1 MCAILSSETRT
12 KGGETLEFDYSKL
25 RGRIK
30 ELFGTQGDF
39 AKAVG
44 INKGLLSRTLNNSRE
59 FSQKEIN
66 KACEVLRLSPEQIP
80 LYFFALKV
88 QKHELGERTIR
99 IDPIDLDEYIK
110 SL

>member
-1 MCAILSSETRT
+1 M
-12 KGGETLEFDYSKL
+12 EFDYSKL

-30 ELFGTQGDF
+30 ELFGTQSNF

-66 KACEVLRLSPEQIP
+66 KSCTELKLSPEQIP
-80 LYFFALKV
+80 LYFFAPKV
-88 QKHELGERTIR
+88 QKHEQNT
-99 IDPIDLDEYIK
+99 
-110 SL
+110 